1 MILVTTPGL
10 SLPMLDVQQLAV
22 RYRDIR
28 SLEDV
33 SFHIHPGE
41 VVGILGPNGAGKST
55 MMKAMLGLI
64 PKSAGRVQ
72 YCTCPLHQ
80 QLEKVAY
87 VPQRSQIDWDYP
99 ITVWQV
105 VMMARTRRLGWFRRP
120 DRHAKALVEAALARV
135 NMLHLRD
142 RRIGELSGGQQQRVF
157 LARALAQEAE
167 IFLFDEPFTG
177 VDQTTETAM
186 VEVFEELR
194 SAGKI
199 LLVSS
204 HDWGSAMGVLDRLL
218 LINQR
223 IIADDTPQKVMTPE
237 NLLKAYGGVAY
248 QGDRHSHGHHHER
261 RDVVC

>member
-1 MILVTTPGL
+1 
-10 SLPMLDVQQLAV
+10 MLDVQQLAV

-64 PKSAGRVQ
+64 PKSAGAVH

-99 ITVWQV
+99 ITVWHV
-105 VMMARTRRLGWFRRP
+105 VMMSRARSLGWFRRP
-120 DRHAKALVEAALARV
+120 NRQAKALVRAALERV
-135 NMLHLRD
+135 DMLHLKD

-167 IFLFDEPFTG
+167 IFFFDEPFTG
-177 VDQTTETAM
+177 VDKKTESVM
-186 VEVFEELR
+186 VKVFEELR
-194 SAGKI
+194 SQGKM

-204 HDWGSAMGVLDRLL
+204 HDWGNAMGVLDRLL

-237 NLLKAYGGVAY
+237 NLLQAYGGVFY
-248 QGDRHSHGHHHER
+248 EQQGYAQHHGHHHPSET
-261 RDVVC
+261 DWAC